1 MDAVVEAVL
10 PNIRHLLKIYLIIL
24 HSETVAECMFF
35 KIGLIKTKKQCYL
48 EDE

>member
-1 MDAVVEAVL
+1 MDAVLEAVL
-10 PNIRHLLKIYLIIL
+10 PNIRHLKIYLIIL